1 MGRKGLYL
9 MFVIIIKKSTI
20 VDFNN
25 GAGDGNCIKI
35 YDK

>member
-1 MGRKGLYL
+1 
-9 MFVIIIKKSTI
+9 MFVIIIKKSTT
-20 VDFNN
+20 VDFDN